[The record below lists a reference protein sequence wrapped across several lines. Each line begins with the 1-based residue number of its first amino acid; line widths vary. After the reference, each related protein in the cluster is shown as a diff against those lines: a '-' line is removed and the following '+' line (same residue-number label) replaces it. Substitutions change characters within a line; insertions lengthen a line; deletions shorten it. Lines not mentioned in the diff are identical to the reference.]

1 MWCGDVSRPVFPLGA
16 HPFQVVHENEMTAGA
31 LDESANSDSDSFR
44 DEQSSASSDDAQK
57 ARRSSGSAMF
67 ILGKIALAVDKP
79 GDALRWFKRGA
90 RHEDPSC
97 LRELGARLLYSNA
110 GGRRGWPSS
119 TQPQDFDEAA
129 LLLQQ
134 AVNLGSSWA
143 AYDLALMHIA
153 GMRRGGWLVF
163 FVLFLVDVP

>member
-1 MWCGDVSRPVFPLGA
+1 MQICAVHFLDLTYFCTV
-16 HPFQVVHENEMTAGA
+16 QVVNDNEMAVGA
-31 LDESANSDSDSFR
+31 IDDNVDSDSFSDADR
-44 DEQSSASSDDAQK
+44 ESVSSAEAQTARQSSGA
-57 ARRSSGSAMF
+57 AMF

-79 GDALRWFKRGA
+79 GEALRWFKRGA

-97 LRELGARLLYSNA
+97 IRELGARLLYSND
-110 GGRRGWPSS
+110 GGRRGWPAS

-153 GMRRGGWLVF
+153 GKAVF
-163 FVLFLVDVP
+163 FVQTQNSTRQRASELT